1 MSSSLINANPVV
13 YEKTGEREWRPED
26 EDDDV
31 KDEIDDREVFGTF
44 IYNSYSIH

>member
-31 KDEIDDREVFGTF
+31 KDEIDDREVFGKYF
-44 IYNSYSIH
+44 FNQLR